1 MASTKLPVRVAA
13 RSKSM
18 RLLLQIGV
26 LILAM
31 LILAAGEGLAQ
42 QEPKI
47 LGGTGVIDRFEG
59 DEIVIDDILYKVA
72 SDVIF
77 YQSHKLYTYA
87 LRSSFKVGKWV
98 GFKLNDDGKIS
109 ALWFSKAGG

>member
-1 MASTKLPVRVAA
+1 MASTKLPVRVVA
-13 RSKSM
+13 RSNPTW
-18 RLLLQIGV
+18 LLLKIGM

-31 LILAAGEGLAQ
+31 MILAAADGLAQ

-47 LGGTGVIDRFEG
+47 LGGTGVIDRFEE
-59 DEIVIDDILYKVA
+59 DEIVIDDILYKLA

-109 ALWFSKAGG
+109 ALWFSKVGG